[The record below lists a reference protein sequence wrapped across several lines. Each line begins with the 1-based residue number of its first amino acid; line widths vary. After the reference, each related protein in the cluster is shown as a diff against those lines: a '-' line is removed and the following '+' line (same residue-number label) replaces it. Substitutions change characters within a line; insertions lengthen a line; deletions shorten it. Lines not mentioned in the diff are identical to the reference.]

1 MSTPTFGFVTKENL
15 RFNNPVLIQVLGICS
30 TLAVTNKVLNTLIMT
45 LAVSLVTA
53 FASFTLSWIR
63 NLIARRV
70 RMIFQVLAI
79 TFYVV
84 LFQLILNAFAP
95 EVARSLGPYVGLIIT
110 NCIVMGRTES
120 FAPANPPLISW
131 WDGFTSGIGYMMV
144 LLLMSLIREPLG
156 FGTIAD
162 IPIFPKEFAGGGNN
176 WTIAIMAPSAFF
188 LVAIF
193 IWVFKTDLLK
203 KEAAAKAKKAA
214 PPLPAGAAV
223 AGGAR

>member
-1 MSTPTFGFVTKENL
+1 MSLPTFRGVTKENL
-15 RFNNPVLIQVLGICS
+15 SVNNPVLVQVLGICS
-30 TLAVTNKVLNTLIMT
+30 TLAVTNKVVNTLIMT
-45 LAVSLVTA
+45 VGVSLVTA

-63 NLIARRV
+63 HLIARRV

-110 NCIVMGRTES
+110 NCIVMGRTET

-131 WDGFTSGIGYMMV
+131 WDGFTSGIGYMAVLV
-144 LLLMSLIREPLG
+144 LLSLIREPLA

-162 IPIFPKEFAGGGNN
+162 IPIFPPQYVSDGYN

-188 LVAIF
+188 LVAI
-193 IWVFKTDLLK
+193 IMWVFKTNGLK
-203 KEAAAKAKKAA
+203 KEETMKAAKTANAIG
-214 PPLPAGAAV
+214 GAA
-223 AGGAR
+223 